1 MDWSHYFIY
10 DENSGNLIWRI
21 KPCDN
26 VMIGDVAGYME
37 RDGYIRVRLHKRGYP
52 VHCIIWEMHNGPI
65 PKGYQI
71 DHIDHVR
78 SNNRLNNLR
87 LVTCKENQRNQKLHK
102 RNTSGFSG
110 IYWEKAM
117 NKWRVRIM
125 GDSGVRLNIGY
136 FENKDDAVAARN
148 KAYAD
153 LGYHENHGVGHEVN
167 Q

>member
-1 MDWSHYFIY
+1 MDWSHYFVY
-10 DENSGNLIWRI
+10 DENSGNLIWKV

-52 VHCIIWEMHNGPI
+52 AHCIIWEMRNGQI
-65 PKGYQI
+65 PEGYQI

-78 SNNRLNNLR
+78 SNNRLSNLR
-87 LVTCKENQRNQKLHK
+87 LVTHKENQRNQKLHK

-125 GDSGVRLNIGY
+125 GNNGERLTIGY
-136 FENKDDAVAARN
+136 FESKDDAVVARN

-153 LGYHENHGVGHEVN
+153 LGYCENHGVSHEVN

>member
-1 MDWSHYFIY
+1 MDWSHYFVY
-10 DENSGNLIWRI
+10 DENSGNLIWKV

-52 VHCIIWEMHNGPI
+52 AHCIIWEMHNGQI
-65 PKGYQI
+65 PEGYQI

-78 SNNRLNNLR
+78 SNNRLSNLR
-87 LVTCKENQRNQKLHK
+87 LVTHKENQRNQKLHK

-110 IYWEKAM
+110 IYWEK
-117 NKWRVRIM
+117 
-125 GDSGVRLNIGY
+125 
-136 FENKDDAVAARN
+136 
-148 KAYAD
+148 
-153 LGYHENHGVGHEVN
+153 

>member
-1 MDWSHYFIY
+1 MDWSHYFAY
-10 DENSGNLIWRI
+10 DENSGNLIWKV
-21 KPCDN
+21 KPCDK
-26 VMIGDVAGYME
+26 VMIGDKAGHME
-37 RDGYIRVRLHKRGYP
+37 RDGYIRVRLHKRNYP
-52 VHCIIWEMHNGPI
+52 AHCIIWEMHNGPI
-65 PKGYQI
+65 PEGYQI

-87 LVTCKENQRNQKLHK
+87 LVTHKENQRNQKLNK

-125 GDSGVRLNIGY
+125 GDNGARLTIGY
-136 FENKDDAVAARN
+136 FENKDDAIVARN

-153 LGYHENHGVGHEVN
+153 LGYCKNHGVSHEIN